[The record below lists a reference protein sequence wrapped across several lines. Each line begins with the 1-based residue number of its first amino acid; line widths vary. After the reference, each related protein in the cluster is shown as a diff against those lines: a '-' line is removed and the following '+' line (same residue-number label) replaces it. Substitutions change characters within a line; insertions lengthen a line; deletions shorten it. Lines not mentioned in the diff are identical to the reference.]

1 MVRFGI
7 IGRNFIVDMML
18 EAMAAVP
25 EVRPAAIYSR
35 SLADAEAFKEK
46 HGLAFATDDLTA
58 DSKSFAISFSEPVN
72 ANEFGIAM
80 DFAENW
86 TLDWAEDKTAVTVNF
101 DGALA
106 SGQEGSVIIFRLRD
120 AENNMI
126 GQNGIAGPVAN
137 QFTVK

>member
-1 MVRFGI
+1 MDSENETEENESTRTVPTDSNTLEDDGVRAP
-7 IGRNFIVDMML
+7 L
-18 EAMAAVP
+18 AATP
-25 EVRPAAIYSR
+25 T
-35 SLADAEAFKEK
+35 AFKAEIT
-46 HGLAFATDDLTA
+46 FATDDLTA
-58 DSKSFAISFSEPVN
+58 ESKSFVISFSEPVN
-72 ANEFGIAM
+72 PNEFGIAM

>member
-1 MVRFGI
+1 MI
-7 IGRNFIVDMML
+7 
-18 EAMAAVP
+18 
-25 EVRPAAIYSR
+25 SR
-35 SLADAEAFKEK
+35 ASAR
-46 HGLAFATDDLTA
+46 
-58 DSKSFAISFSEPVN
+58 KSFAISFSEPVN

-106 SGQEGSVIIFRLRD
+106 SGQTGNVIIFRLRD